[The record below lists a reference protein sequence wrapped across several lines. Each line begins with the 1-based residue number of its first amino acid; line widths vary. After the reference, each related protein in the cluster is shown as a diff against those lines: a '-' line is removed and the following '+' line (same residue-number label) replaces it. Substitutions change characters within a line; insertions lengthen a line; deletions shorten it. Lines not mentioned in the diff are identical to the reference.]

1 MFWLGALM
9 AMRLRL
15 STSLCGQKLVH
26 VCRFGGRNKGRGFCR
41 EMAVVENGCKCE
53 VDEEIPL
60 LLMHVPV
67 PAALLD
73 IGENPRDAT
82 ERVDRY
88 EVAICCI

>member
-1 MFWLGALM
+1 M
-9 AMRLRL
+9 
-15 STSLCGQKLVH
+15 
-26 VCRFGGRNKGRGFCR
+26 
-41 EMAVVENGCKCE
+41 ENGCKCE